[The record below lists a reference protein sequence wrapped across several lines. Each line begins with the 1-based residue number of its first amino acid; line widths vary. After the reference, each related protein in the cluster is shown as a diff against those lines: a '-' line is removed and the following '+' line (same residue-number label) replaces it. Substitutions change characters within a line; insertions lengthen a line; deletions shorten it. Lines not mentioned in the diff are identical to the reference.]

1 MNILKL
7 RQGELGGIVSTFIS
21 KVLLSLVTF
30 LISIITSRMLGAES
44 LGLYASVLS
53 TALILCCIFTLGC
66 DSALL
71 YYSSRCDFDKK
82 IGALIFLIILYSTIL
97 FVLLSIADML
107 WPSLFSGLR
116 NLQTYMLM
124 LASIYIVN
132 SALFA
137 ICTGRGFL
145 LKVNMCMLVSNL
157 TLLVV
162 LLILNNYFGMIL
174 AVEKVI
180 VLYSSTI
187 SLSILYML
195 YCLRKNKGSFLS
207 LIDVFNVIKYGKKS
221 FLGSVSGVLRLRFPI
236 LLLTIMAQPNQVGIY
251 SVVQMVLESLYIF
264 PVILG
269 SLMIPIVTKG
279 SDTEAKK
286 ITEKYLLISSVFS
299 VLSIVFLYAVKS
311 SLVIMFYGDEF
322 AEVSSVLG
330 IILPSAFLFGIN
342 KIIQSYFYGIN
353 MPAIVSF
360 SEALTL
366 FFLIAL
372 TLVFVK
378 PFGINGVAISVV
390 ISMVIQSI
398 YLMFKF
404 KIVRL
409 KNVI

>member
-1 MNILKL
+1 
-7 RQGELGGIVSTFIS
+7 
-21 KVLLSLVTF
+21 
-30 LISIITSRMLGAES
+30 
-44 LGLYASVLS
+44 
-53 TALILCCIFTLGC
+53 
-66 DSALL
+66 
-71 YYSSRCDFDKK
+71 
-82 IGALIFLIILYSTIL
+82 
-97 FVLLSIADML
+97 
-107 WPSLFSGLR
+107 
-116 NLQTYMLM
+116 
-124 LASIYIVN
+124 
-132 SALFA
+132 
-137 ICTGRGFL
+137 
-145 LKVNMCMLVSNL
+145 MLVSNL

-360 SEALTL
+360 SAALTL